1 MHCLRK
7 QTSTRDKHGHDK
19 FFRQRLLI
27 ANHEQIS
34 TYINSLGKEAEQ
46 IRAESFRLAW
56 YMRGGAS
63 YDDVM
68 NMSMQERRLI
78 SDLAK
83 ENIETTKKSNLPWF

>member
-1 MHCLRK
+1 MHCMPS
-7 QTSTRDKHGHDK
+7 QISTRNKHGHDK

-27 ANHEQIS
+27 AKPEQIS
-34 TYINSLGKEAEQ
+34 SYIDSLDKEAES
-46 IRAESFRLAW
+46 IKSESFRLAW
-56 YMRGGAS
+56 YMRGGAT

-78 SDLAK
+78 SELAK